1 MSATRAVVASVFFLF
16 FALAMQ
22 VGKGLNIWLLC

>member
-1 MSATRAVVASVFFLF
+1 MSATQAVVASVFVFI